1 MPTQPTSTP
10 ASVRTHYVVGL
21 DVYRDTIAACVYDA
35 DTAVVAAKHPFSE
48 RCFTMI

>member
-1 MPTQPTSTP
+1 MPAQSISPP
-10 ASVRTHYVVGL
+10 ASVRTNYVVGL